1 MNKQLQAML
10 FVTKGKEKEMGFV
23 VTQDLVKKL
32 KDGLYDAKLK
42 DIYVDEKKI
51 SYERN
56 RYIKAV
62 ESYTVRY
69 LSLVH
74 REEARL
80 VEIIQTI
87 NVERCWRRPST
98 MMRLLLC
105 RN

>member
-1 MNKQLQAML
+1 M
-10 FVTKGKEKEMGFV
+10 

-42 DIYVDEKKI
+42 DIYVDEKQWRGI
-51 SYERN
+51 
-56 RYIKAV
+56 RYMWAK
-62 ESYTVRY
+62 VRY

>member
-1 MNKQLQAML
+1 ML

-62 ESYTVRY
+62 ESYTVLLAKVRY
-69 LSLVH
+69 LSLVQ

>member
-1 MNKQLQAML
+1 M
-10 FVTKGKEKEMGFV
+10 

-62 ESYTVRY
+62 ESYTVHFGEGEV
-69 LSLVH
+69 SVLVH

>member
-1 MNKQLQAML
+1 M
-10 FVTKGKEKEMGFV
+10 

-62 ESYTVRY
+62 ESYTVHFGDSVNV
-69 LSLVH
+69 LSMCNSSL
-74 REEARL
+74 L
-80 VEIIQTI
+80 SIYTI
-87 NVERCWRRPST
+87 V
-98 MMRLLLC
+98 
-105 RN
+105 